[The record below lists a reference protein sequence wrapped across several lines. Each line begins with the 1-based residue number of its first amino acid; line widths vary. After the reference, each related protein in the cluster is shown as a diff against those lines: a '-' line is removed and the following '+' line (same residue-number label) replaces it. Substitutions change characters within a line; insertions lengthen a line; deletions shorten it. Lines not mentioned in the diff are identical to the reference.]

1 MPPRLLII
9 RLFTVL
15 MNEFNFALVHVT
27 FKYFLLPVSYVLSLN
42 IATSYIPANIY
53 LFKVNNRN
61 TKKKVWNMFKVNNNN
76 TRKTSLTSLWYF
88 FVNFE
93 HISHLFSN
101 VSIGGLEQISV
112 SWNTV
117 TEPKLGQSIARKA
130 K

>member
-42 IATSYIPANIY
+42 IATSYIPANIC

-61 TKKKVWNMFKVNNNN
+61 TKKKVWNMFKVNNKIPEK
-76 TRKTSLTSLWYF
+76 RHWRRSGFFLLTLNIFHTF
-88 FVNFE
+88 F
-93 HISHLFSN
+93 L
-101 VSIGGLEQISV
+101 IGGLEQINV

-117 TEPKLGQSIARKA
+117 TEPKLGQSIGRKA